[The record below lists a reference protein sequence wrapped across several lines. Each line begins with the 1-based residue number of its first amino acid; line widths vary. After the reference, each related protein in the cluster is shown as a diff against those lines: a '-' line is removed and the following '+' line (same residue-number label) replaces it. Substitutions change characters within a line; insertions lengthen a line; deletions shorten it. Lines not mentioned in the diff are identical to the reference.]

1 MSAPACAALS
11 QGPPLLGVHDTPRAT
26 IVKRTPVKHEL
37 ATARCDGALYPTIRA
52 VRRFRSSVFMA
63 SPDVDLDALR
73 VLLADRYVIGT
84 SLGRGGMGAVYLA
97 RDLQLDRPV
106 AIKVLPSEF
115 AAQPDLRERF
125 LRETRTA
132 AGFSHPNIV
141 PVFAVEDRGAV
152 LAMAMGYVEGES
164 VAERVTRAGPLT
176 VKEAVRLLQ
185 DVGYALA
192 YAHGRGVVHRDIK
205 PDNIMLERA
214 TGRALVMD
222 FGISR
227 TIAAAPSSAQAG
239 LTRVGEVVGTPEFM
253 SPEQASGDHVDGRSD
268 LYSLGLVAWYAVTG
282 AYAISGDTTQKVL
295 VKQLTE
301 TLPPVTSARADLPV
315 PLAAAIDRL
324 LRKDPNER
332 FATAESL
339 VEAIDAAQLSA
350 PEVPLPVRLFQQSGQ
365 GYLVNAGL
373 VVALA
378 VMNYVRSEPEATI
391 DRLATISVGFALE
404 FVLLTTIARQAR
416 TLRRQGFD
424 HAALRRGLT
433 SIMEEGHDARA
444 QALSVPGVSKRRR
457 VRLIIAP
464 LLFVMGLFNVR
475 YAFALRVEYKPGYFS
490 MSRVAVTIA
499 ISGMCSVVVAAMLVA
514 IDPYRR
520 PLLQRIANAIWGGPI
535 GAFLMGSG
543 SATAP
548 ASAPSLPRARVP
560 RVVANGPVTANG
572 RLDHIER
579 RLAALEQMRA
589 SQSQVCEG

>member
-1 MSAPACAALS
+1 
-11 QGPPLLGVHDTPRAT
+11 
-26 IVKRTPVKHEL
+26 
-37 ATARCDGALYPTIRA
+37 
-52 VRRFRSSVFMA
+52 MA

-73 VLLADRYVIGT
+73 VLLADRYVIGKP
-84 SLGRGGMGAVYLA
+84 LGRGGMGAVYLA

-115 AAQPDLRERF
+115 AVQPDLRERF

-227 TIAAAPSSAQAG
+227 TITAAPSSAQAG

-301 TLPPVTSARADLPV
+301 TLPPVTSARDDLPA
-315 PLAAAIDRL
+315 PLADAIDRL

-350 PEVPLPVRLFQQSGQ
+350 PEVPLPVRLFQQNGQ
-365 GYLVNAGL
+365 SYLVNAGL
-373 VVALA
+373 VVAFA
-378 VMNYVRSEPEATI
+378 VMNYVRAEPEATI
-391 DRLATISVGFALE
+391 DRLATISVGFALQ

-424 HAALRRGLT
+424 HAALRRGLQ
-433 SIMEEGHDARA
+433 SITEEGRDARA
-444 QALSVPGVSKRRR
+444 QALSVPGVARRR
-457 VRLIIAP
+457 RLRLAAALP
-464 LLFVMGLFNVR
+464 LLLVGLFNVR
-475 YAFALRVEYKPGYFS
+475 SAFARRVEYRPGYFS
-490 MSRVAVTIA
+490 MSVSTVTMA
-499 ISGMCSVVVAAMLVA
+499 ISSICIVVVAVMLVA

-520 PLLQRIANAIWGGPI
+520 PLLQRIANGFWGGPI
-535 GAFLMGSG
+535 GAFLMGAG

-548 ASAPSLPRARVP
+548 AAAPRVP
-560 RVVANGPVTANG
+560 RALVPRAAAKGTAPATF
-572 RLDHIER
+572 RLDEIER
-579 RLAALEQMRA
+579 RLTALERLKA
-589 SQSQVCEG
+589 STRPVGEG